1 MSDTPQRPFPLPR
14 HLLWEYD
21 LDTLDYERHH
31 RIIIERII
39 ERGGMEEWVGAQ
51 AFYGKQRFLE
61 VVEWSR
67 QLGTRDK
74 DFAKLFIDSDYHHV
88 Y

>member
-1 MSDTPQRPFPLPR
+1 MSQPPFPLPR

-39 ERGGMEEWVGAQ
+39 ERGGMEEWVGAVRYYGRDRICEVAQ
-51 AFYGKQRFLE
+51 A
-61 VVEWSR
+61 SR
-67 QLGTRDK
+67 GLSARNRNFAQL
-74 DFAKLFIDSDYHHV
+74 FARSPLIV
-88 Y
+88 A